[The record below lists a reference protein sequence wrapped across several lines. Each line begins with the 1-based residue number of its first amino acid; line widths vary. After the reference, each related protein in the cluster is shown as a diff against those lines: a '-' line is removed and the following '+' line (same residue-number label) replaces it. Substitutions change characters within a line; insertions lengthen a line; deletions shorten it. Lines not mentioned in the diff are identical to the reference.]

1 MLSALPVRWEAAK
14 EDGKEERE
22 GKAGML
28 LMLNKNTLRRSLH
41 ELFGLLGP
49 KLLAKVPKPQQRKHM
64 GNGAGDDGERG
75 LQGVRVMRQAAGN
88 INKLAVFVMELEKRL
103 QKIWKHPARRQQR
116 GKNKDRKRGAVR
128 QGVKLM
134 KKYKLDW
141 P

>member
-14 EDGKEERE
+14 EKGRE

-64 GNGAGDDGERG
+64 GNGAGDEG
-75 LQGVRVMRQAAGN
+75 
-88 INKLAVFVMELEKRL
+88 
-103 QKIWKHPARRQQR
+103 
-116 GKNKDRKRGAVR
+116 
-128 QGVKLM
+128 
-134 KKYKLDW
+134 
-141 P
+141 